1 MTKLIIRIHQHREN
15 KTRIIGRETQIDAF
29 LLSLTLHV
37 FLRFLLCSACVCL
50 FVCLSSDLIPT
61 SKNAS
66 SKSRIFCFFFSSGH
80 AGTTSNGGHA
90 SLPPYPTSTSSPSY
104 PTSAN
109 PFAGSDEEDD
119 PVDSAPPVHQSPY
132 KSPISTGGSSL
143 DTSGGGVPVRA
154 LYDYDAQEQDELS
167 FKQGTTRADCLVF
180 LLYHS
185 FFSLSL
191 F

>member
-1 MTKLIIRIHQHREN
+1 M
-15 KTRIIGRETQIDAF
+15 
-29 LLSLTLHV
+29 
-37 FLRFLLCSACVCL
+37 
-50 FVCLSSDLIPT
+50 
-61 SKNAS
+61 
-66 SKSRIFCFFFSSGH
+66 FFFSSGH
-80 AGTTSNGGHA
+80 GGTTSNGGHA

-180 LLYHS
+180 LLYHP
-185 FFSLSL
+185 FLSL
-191 F
+191 PLLGDVFTKLEDEDDQGWCKGRVNGRVGLYPATYVEAL